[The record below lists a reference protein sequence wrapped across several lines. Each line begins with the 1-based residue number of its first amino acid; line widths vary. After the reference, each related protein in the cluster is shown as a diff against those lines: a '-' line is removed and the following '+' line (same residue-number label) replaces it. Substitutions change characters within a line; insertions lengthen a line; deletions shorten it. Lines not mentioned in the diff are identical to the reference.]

1 MFDYHVFVCTNR
13 KEEGKISCAPQ
24 NSEALCEELKK
35 LSKSTPE
42 LRAKK
47 IRVNKSGC
55 LGICEEGPNIV
66 VYPEGTWYT
75 HCKPED
81 AKDIAEQHLAKG
93 QIVERIKR
101 VPPPPKLPP
110 KPLA

>member
-1 MFDYHVFVCTNR
+1 MFDLHVFVCTNR

-24 NSEALCEELKK
+24 GGEAICEEMKK

-75 HCKPED
+75 GVKQED
-81 AKDIAEQHLAKG
+81 VKEIVTSHLQNG
-93 QIVERIKR
+93 VVVERIRRKPPVPG
-101 VPPPPKLPP
+101 VPPAP
-110 KPLA
+110 KP